1 MEEQIDYEERASLL
15 KALSNP
21 IRLQIVHGLL
31 ISGCHNVGCMEASTG
46 MSQSC
51 ISQHLQKLR
60 AANVVTAERSGNEV
74 YYQVASREVASL
86 VADLLGEEADSYVLC
101 CAGDRRRPRGA
112 VRVHQRPGTGAQR
125 TGGL

>member
-51 ISQHLQKLR
+51 ISQHLMRLK
-60 AANVVTAERSGNEV
+60 AAGIVKASRSGNEV
-74 YYQVASREVASL
+74 YYDVDDREHIAAIVAALFGGRE
-86 VADLLGEEADSYVLC
+86 EEEHGV
-101 CAGDRRRPRGA
+101 
-112 VRVHQRPGTGAQR
+112 
-125 TGGL
+125 

>member
-21 IRLQIVHGLL
+21 IRLQIVHDLL

-51 ISQHLQKLR
+51 ISQHLQRLR
-60 AANVVTAERSGNEV
+60 AAGVVSAERAGNEV
-74 YYQVASREVASL
+74 YYRVVSKDAARL
-86 VADLLGEEADSYVLC
+86 VAALFGEELSSYVL
-101 CAGDRRRPRGA
+101 
-112 VRVHQRPGTGAQR
+112 
-125 TGGL
+125 

>member
-60 AANVVTAERSGNEV
+60 AANVVTAGR
-74 YYQVASREVASL
+74 
-86 VADLLGEEADSYVLC
+86 
-101 CAGDRRRPRGA
+101 AG
-112 VRVHQRPGTGAQR
+112 R
-125 TGGL
+125 TGRVPGGGLPGGRPAGRGGGLLCPMMCW

>member
-1 MEEQIDYEERASLL
+1 MEKRINYEERASLL

-31 ISGCHNVGCMEASTG
+31 LSGCHNVGCMEAATG

-60 AANVVTAERSGNEV
+60 AAGVVEAARRKNEV
-74 YYQVASREVASL
+74 FYRVSSRTAAELMAALWKV
-86 VADLLGEEADSYVLC
+86 EAEDN
-101 CAGDRRRPRGA
+101 G
-112 VRVHQRPGTGAQR
+112 Q
-125 TGGL
+125 

>member
-60 AANVVTAERSGNEV
+60 MMGLVSAERSGNEV
-74 YYQVASREVASL
+74 YYRASSPEAARL
-86 VADLLGEEADSYVLC
+86 VAVLMGEEASSYAL
-101 CAGDRRRPRGA
+101 
-112 VRVHQRPGTGAQR
+112 
-125 TGGL
+125 